1 MSSDQLALVKVTGY
15 HCKKPPT
22 PFMTVGFP
30 LFLPK
35 CPPPG
40 NFLNYINSMEKKKT
54 NKIIIIIWS
63 IFFYL
68 FFFLSPLSH
77 FVLTPPPT
85 HLFLFMTLQFIV
97 ILFPVGVILFVFIF
111 LFQYFCF
118 HFFCIFFLLFL
129 WNLSDYTLI
138 YNIYIYITKKIINGV
153 EPLHCNILVRST

>member
-77 FVLTPPPT
+77 FVLTPPQLTFFYLWPSNLLSSCFLLVSFF
-85 HLFLFMTLQFIV
+85 LFLFFYFNIS
-97 ILFPVGVILFVFIF
+97 VFISF
-111 LFQYFCF
+111 VYFTYCF
-118 HFFCIFFLLFL
+118 YGIYLTTLL
-129 WNLSDYTLI
+129 YI
-138 YNIYIYITKKIINGV
+138 IYIYI
-153 EPLHCNILVRST
+153 